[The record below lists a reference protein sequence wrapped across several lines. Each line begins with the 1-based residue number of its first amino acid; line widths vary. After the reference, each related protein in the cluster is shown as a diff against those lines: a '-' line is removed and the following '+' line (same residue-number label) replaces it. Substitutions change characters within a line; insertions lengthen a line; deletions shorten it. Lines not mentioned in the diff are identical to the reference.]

1 MTKAYLVAKTV
12 AKAVDAVLAGVRK
25 RLLQKRNS
33 VFLRFVPVRL
43 MLVTIIHFELMRWNA
58 HGKESDF
65 NR

>member
-12 AKAVDAVLAGVRK
+12 AKTVDAVLAGVRK

-43 MLVTIIHFELMRWNA
+43 MIVTIIHFELMR
-58 HGKESDF
+58 
-65 NR
+65 